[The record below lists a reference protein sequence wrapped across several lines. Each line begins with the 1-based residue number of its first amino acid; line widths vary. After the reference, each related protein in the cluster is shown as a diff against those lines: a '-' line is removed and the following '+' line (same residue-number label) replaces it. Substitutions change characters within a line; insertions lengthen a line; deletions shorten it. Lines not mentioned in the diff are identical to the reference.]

1 MKNNIIKMTM
11 TLLKVIIEM
20 AEIGEDYSLI
30 MRQYNDLIEEYD
42 LPLFKIKWISSTEF
56 DFIKNKNK
64 EEK

>member
-20 AEIGEDYSLI
+20 AEIGEDYYLI
-30 MRQYNDLIEEYD
+30 MSQYNDLIEEYD